1 MNLLLLSLAAL
12 FVGPALT
19 PLLQKRRSTLIA
31 LDAFV
36 VVAIGGLVLLHIIP
50 DSVHEAGYQALLAT
64 GLGLMAPMV
73 LHGPLDSCKQGR
85 SAQLLAMA
93 VGALA
98 LHAFLDGVAL
108 QPRTEALSSLGL
120 AVVLHRT
127 LEGLGVWYLVRARCS
142 VGKSVLVLLGLAYT
156 TSLGYLLATYA
167 LSSGFT
173 TGVMLLQA
181 FVAGSLLHVLL
192 RHGPSITPSSRP
204 APWHMAS
211 VCGGAAAVAMLR
223 LVDDDA
229 DPLAAAAWHFAALLA
244 QSCAGAVLLA
254 LLCIAATHALP
265 LWRRLARFLRVPS
278 ALQALRRLLQLPPAL
293 QILRSNLWQACRG
306 AGVGVLTD
314 ACSCGIVPVYRST
327 QRRRA
332 SPFYALAFLAAAPAL
347 GFAGLLCSMTLF
359 GWQFALCRLLAVFV
373 LATVA
378 ARLAAARQQP
388 EVPAPAADA
397 PQTSASATPWQQVQ
411 DALQFTAGE
420 VLDHMAPW
428 SLLGLV
434 VAVNVVCVAQP
445 AWFIWLQEHHVEVF
459 VLGLTAA
466 PFYIS
471 ALCATVIAAALV
483 AKGASLGAALAFV
496 LIGPAV
502 SLGTH
507 HFLHHAQGRAVAW
520 RFGVVLLCGAYAAGY
535 ALNAA
540 GAHSMGLQAL
550 RPAPVKFLCLL
561 AVGGLFVISLL
572 RQGVRDFFGQVAV
585 PKMASPH
592 SHHHAHA
599 TSADPHTP

>member
-50 DSVHEAGYQALLAT
+50 DSVNDAGYKALLCT
-64 GLGLMAPMV
+64 GLGLMAPML
-73 LHGPLDSCKQGR
+73 LHGPLDSCRQGR
-85 SAQLLAMA
+85 SVQLLAMA

-98 LHAFLDGVAL
+98 LHSFLDGVAL
-108 QPRTEALSSLGL
+108 QPRTEALSSLGI
-120 AVVLHRT
+120 AVVLHRS

-142 VGKSVLVLLGLAYT
+142 VGTSLLVLLGLAYT
-156 TSLGYLLATYA
+156 TALGYLLADYA
-167 LSSGFT
+167 AASGFT
-173 TGVMLLQA
+173 DGVVLLQA

-192 RHGPSITPSSRP
+192 RHGPSLKESTRP
-204 APWHMAS
+204 APWQTAS
-211 VCGGAAAVAMLR
+211 LCGAAAAVAMLR

-229 DPLAAAAWHFAALLA
+229 DPLATAAWHFAALLA
-244 QSCAGAVLLA
+244 QACAGAVLLA

-265 LWRRLARFLRVPS
+265 LWRDLAGLLRLRGALR
-278 ALQALRRLLQLPPAL
+278 ALQSTARLPPAL
-293 QILRSNLWQACRG
+293 RTLGGALWQACRG
-306 AGVGVLTD
+306 AGAGVLTD
-314 ACSCGIVPVYRST
+314 ACSCGIVPVYRSS
-327 QRRRA
+327 QQRRA

-347 GFAGLLCSMTLF
+347 GFAGLLCSMALL
-359 GWQFALCRLLAVFV
+359 GWRFALCRLLAVFL

-378 ARLAAARQQP
+378 ARLAASRRQP
-388 EVPAPAADA
+388 EAHAPAAEA
-397 PQTSASATPWQQVQ
+397 PESPASVTPWQQVQ
-411 DALQFTAGE
+411 DALQFTGGE

-428 SLLGLV
+428 SLLGLA

-471 ALCATVIAAALV
+471 ALCATVIAAALM
-483 AKGASLGAALAFV
+483 AKGASVGAALAFV
-496 LIGPAV
+496 LIGPTV
-502 SLGTH
+502 GLGTH
-507 HFLHHAQGRAVAW
+507 HFLRHAQGRAVAW
-520 RFGVVLLCGAYAAGY
+520 RFGVVLLCGALAAGY
-535 ALNAA
+535 ALNAW
-540 GAHSMGLQAL
+540 GTSGMGLQAL
-550 RPAPVKFLCLL
+550 RPSPVKFLCLL
-561 AVGGLFVISLL
+561 TVGGLFFISLL

-592 SHHHAHA
+592 SHHHAH
-599 TSADPHTP
+599 SAGPHKF